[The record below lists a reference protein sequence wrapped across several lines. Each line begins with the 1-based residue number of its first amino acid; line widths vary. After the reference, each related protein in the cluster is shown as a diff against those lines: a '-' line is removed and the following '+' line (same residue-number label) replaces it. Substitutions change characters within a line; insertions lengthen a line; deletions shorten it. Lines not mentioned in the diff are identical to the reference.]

1 MTSTL
6 GGKKRKVGGMSQI
19 TSAHSIAHP
28 HYLMYK
34 AAEFALARADVDEK
48 LRSLHV
54 ATAYAMSAFA
64 LEAYVNDVC
73 AVSIPEAVWG
83 LVEKRLN
90 TAEKIKLLEAYI
102 PFSTDPSREPFQLL
116 KPLFRIRD
124 ELAHCKR
131 QVVEME
137 SQALN
142 EQPLVMPRA
151 GFERRLDD
159 VSLAKK
165 LHKGVF
171 DMVTILHNA
180 RVDKDQEVHP
190 FESVAASHFFTIELT
205 KVEG

>member
-1 MTSTL
+1 
-6 GGKKRKVGGMSQI
+6 MSQI
-19 TSAHSIAHP
+19 TSAYSIAHP

-34 AAEFALARADVDEK
+34 AAELALARADADEK

-54 ATAYAMSAFA
+54 ATVYAMSAFA

-83 LVEKRLN
+83 LVERRLN

-102 PFSTDPSREPFQLL
+102 PFSTDPAREPFQLL

-131 QVVEME
+131 QVVEVE

-142 EQPLVMPRA
+142 EQPLVLPRA
-151 GFERRLDD
+151 RFERHLDD

-180 RVDKDQEVHP
+180 RVEKDQERHP
-190 FESVAASHFFTIELT
+190 FESTAASHFVTIKLT
-205 KVEG
+205 KVED

>member
-1 MTSTL
+1 
-6 GGKKRKVGGMSQI
+6 MSQI
-19 TSAHSIAHP
+19 TSAYSIAHP

-34 AAEFALARADVDEK
+34 AAELALARADADEK

-54 ATAYAMSAFA
+54 ATVYAMSAFA

-83 LVEKRLN
+83 LVERRLN

-131 QVVEME
+131 QVVEVE

-151 GFERRLDD
+151 GFERHLDD

-180 RVDKDQEVHP
+180 RVDKDQEGHP
-190 FESVAASHFFTIELT
+190 FESVAASYFVTIKLT
-205 KVEG
+205 KVES

>member
-1 MTSTL
+1 
-6 GGKKRKVGGMSQI
+6 MSQI
-19 TSAHSIAHP
+19 TSAYSIAHP

-34 AAEFALARADVDEK
+34 AAEFALARADADEK

-54 ATAYAMSAFA
+54 ATVYAMSAFA

-83 LVEKRLN
+83 LVERRLS

-131 QVVEME
+131 QVVEVE
-137 SQALN
+137 PPALN
-142 EQPLVMPRA
+142 AQPLVMPRA
-151 GFERRLDD
+151 GLERHLDD

-171 DMVTILHNA
+171 DMITILHSA
-180 RVDKDQEVHP
+180 RVEKDQEGHP
-190 FESVAASHFFTIELT
+190 FENAAASHFFEIKLT
-205 KVEG
+205 KAEGSGTRLA

>member
-1 MTSTL
+1 
-6 GGKKRKVGGMSQI
+6 MSQI
-19 TSAHSIAHP
+19 TSAYSIAHP

-34 AAEFALARADVDEK
+34 AAEFALARADAEEK
-48 LRSLHV
+48 LRPLHV
-54 ATAYAMSAFA
+54 ATVYAMSAFA

-83 LVEKRLN
+83 LVERRLN

-131 QVVEME
+131 QVVEVE
-137 SQALN
+137 SPALCA
-142 EQPLVMPRA
+142 QPLAMPR
-151 GFERRLDD
+151 GGLEMHLDE

-171 DMVTILHNA
+171 DMVAILHSA
-180 RVDKDQEVHP
+180 RVDKDQEGHP
-190 FESVAASHFFTIELT
+190 FLSTAASHFVAIKLT